1 MRRLVLYAL
10 TLPVFGNMS
19 NKTIEFETVR
29 FFCATNF
36 LVDRFVYR
44 TCRTCTVMKLDSQFH
59 CCQFFKESSNMVN
72 LSH

>member
-36 LVDRFVYR
+36 LVDRFV
-44 TCRTCTVMKLDSQFH
+44 SQ
-59 CCQFFKESSNMVN
+59 N
-72 LSH
+72 LSNVYCDET